1 MAPPPGASYTRAH
14 SPMTDLLRTY
24 ERGCLR
30 VTLNRPAKRNAVSRD
45 TLRELKAVFDAHAG
59 LDDLRLAILGG
70 AGEVAFCAGAD
81 LADLAG
87 ARDEEATEAFAGDAT
102 AALDAVRLFP
112 VPTVAVLNGAALG
125 GGAELALACDMRL
138 AAAHARLG
146 YIHAEIHTATGWGG
160 GPDLA
165 RLVGYATAMELLASA
180 RALAAA
186 EAQAVGLINHVA
198 PAGADLLEFVDR
210 FLEPMRERPPHV
222 MRALKSQALAERF
235 GWSVEVRREAEREHF
250 VRAWLD
256 PAHWMAVD
264 DRFKPAEG
272 TAGASGAEP
281 GEYQGE

>member
-1 MAPPPGASYTRAH
+1 
-14 SPMTDLLRTY
+14 MTDLLRAY

-30 VTLNRPAKRNAVSRD
+30 VTLNRPEKRNAVSRA

-59 LDDLRLAILGG
+59 LDDLRLAVLGG
-70 AGEVAFCAGAD
+70 AGEIAFCAGAD

-87 ARDEEATEAFAGDAT
+87 VRDEETTEGFAADAI

-138 AAAHARLG
+138 AAPHAGLG
-146 YIHAEIHTATGWGG
+146 YIHAEIHTATAWGG

-180 RALAAA
+180 RVLAAD
-186 EAQAVGLINHVA
+186 EARTLGLVNHVA
-198 PAGADLLEFVDR
+198 PAGADLLDFVDR

-235 GWSVEVRREAEREHF
+235 GWPVEVRREAEREHF
-250 VRAWLD
+250 VRVWLD

-264 DRFKPAEG
+264 ARFKPPHGVAPGASVEG
-272 TAGASGAEP
+272 T
-281 GEYQGE
+281 GEYQTE

>member
-1 MAPPPGASYTRAH
+1 
-14 SPMTDLLRTY
+14 MTDLLRTY

-30 VTLNRPAKRNAVSRD
+30 VTLNRPEKRNAVSRA

-59 LDDLRLAILGG
+59 LEDLRLAVLGG
-70 AGEVAFCAGAD
+70 AGDVAFCAGAD
-81 LADLAG
+81 LADLA
-87 ARDEEATEAFAGDAT
+87 AVRDEETTEAFAADAT

-112 VPTVAVLNGAALG
+112 VPTVAVLDGAALG

-146 YIHAEIHTATGWGG
+146 YIHAEIHAATAWGG

-180 RALAAA
+180 RLVTAG
-186 EAQAVGLINHVA
+186 EAQALGLINHVA

-222 MRALKSQALAERF
+222 MRALKAQALAERF

-256 PAHWMAVD
+256 PAHWLSVD
-264 DRFKPAEG
+264 DRFEPPDG
-272 TAGASGAEP
+272 VTAGASGAGI